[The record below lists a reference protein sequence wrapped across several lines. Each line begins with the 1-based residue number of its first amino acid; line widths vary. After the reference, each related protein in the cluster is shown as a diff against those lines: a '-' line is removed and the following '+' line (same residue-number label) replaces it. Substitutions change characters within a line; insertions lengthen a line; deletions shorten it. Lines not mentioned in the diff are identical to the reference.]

1 VKRGS
6 LLAGW
11 PQPVRHVLFAA
22 AVIGIWQLVALQV
35 GNEVLF
41 PSLVSVAAALADL
54 LTSGKLVTALLG
66 SLQLLFTGFIA
77 AFLVAFALG
86 VVMGYH
92 KPTGMALLPLAS
104 FIYSVPLI
112 ALLPLVLLLFGF
124 GFPGRMVVVT
134 YASFFPVLLNVYAG
148 VRETPSDLM
157 EVARS
162 FGITGRLALLR
173 RVVLPSSVPF
183 IMAGFRLGI
192 GRAVVGMAVA
202 EVFLRLGGIGALI
215 VENGA
220 RFRTAYVIASIVP
233 LPLLGIALTKAA
245 GRFEQRIQYWRYTAV
260 TE

>member
-1 VKRGS
+1 MKRGS
-6 LLAGW
+6 LLSEW
-11 PQPVRHVLFAA
+11 PPLILHVSLALL
-22 AVIGIWQLVALQV
+22 VIGAWQLLVWNA

-41 PSLVSVAAALADL
+41 PSLPSVVAALWDL
-54 LTSGKLVTALLG
+54 ISSGKLGTSMLA
-66 SLQLLFTGFIA
+66 SLRLLFSGFI
-77 AFLVAFALG
+77 VAFVFAFVLG
-86 VVMGYH
+86 IVMGYH
-92 KPTGMALLPLAS
+92 KPSGIALLPLMS
-104 FIYSVPLI
+104 FVYSVPLI
-112 ALLPLVLLLFGF
+112 ALLPLLLLWFGF
-124 GFPGRMVVVT
+124 GFTGRMVVVA

-162 FGITGRLALLR
+162 IGITGRLALLR

-192 GRAVVGMAVA
+192 GRAVVGMAIA

-220 RFRTAYVIASIVP
+220 RFRTAYVIAAIAP

-245 GRFEQRIQYWRYTAV
+245 GRVEQRLQYWRYTSV
-260 TE
+260 SE